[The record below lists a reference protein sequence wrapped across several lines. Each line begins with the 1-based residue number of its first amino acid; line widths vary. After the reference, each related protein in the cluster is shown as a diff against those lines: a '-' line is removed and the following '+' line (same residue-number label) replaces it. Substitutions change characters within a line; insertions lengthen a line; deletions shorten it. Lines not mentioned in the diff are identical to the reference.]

1 MDNITPKDWVGWP
14 SEGQLLELSTKAD
27 GLFHYAATALQW
39 IEEQIDQ
46 YEKTCQSWVFEDLTD
61 MGIGQLG
68 NLYSRILTSF
78 ENINNPALLPR
89 DQQRRRHRLQGF
101 KHLIGTILVLYRPL
115 TMHQIMALLIDIP
128 DNQLDVKKSLR
139 QLRSVLVPS
148 IATPFEEATPQMHK
162 SFRDYIM
169 DAALPEFRIHT
180 GEAHFMT
187 ARSCLE
193 IIVKRGSQQDVIAN
207 YSVRHWHNHLQK
219 AVEGGAT
226 CEDER
231 IWELLGQMVEER
243 VISIWAT
250 SDLGDLFVNVANA
263 GWRLLKVRSK
273 RGGESEK
280 TDNIAATWQYRED
293 ATNFKHIT
301 RSKSA

>member
-39 IEEQIDQ
+39 IKEQIDK
-46 YEKTCQSWVFEDLTD
+46 YKKTCQPWVFEEFTQ
-61 MGIGQLG
+61 MGIGQLED
-68 NLYSRILTSF
+68 LYSRILTSF
-78 ENINNPALLPR
+78 EDINNPAQDALLPR
-89 DQQRRRHRLQGF
+89 DQLRRNNRLCGF
-101 KHLIGTILVLYRPL
+101 KHVIGTILVLYQPL
-115 TMHQIMALLIDIP
+115 TMHQIIALLVDIP
-128 DNQLDVKKSLR
+128 DNQFDVENSLQ

-148 IATPFEEATPQMHK
+148 MATPFEEATPQIHK

-193 IIVKRGSQQDVIAN
+193 IIVKTGSQQDVVAD
-207 YSVRHWHNHLQK
+207 YSVWHWHKHFRK

-243 VISIWAT
+243 VVSIWPT
-250 SDLGDLFVNVANA
+250 SDRDLGDLFINVATA
-263 GWRLLKVRSK
+263 GWALLKVRSK
-273 RGGESEK
+273 HGGESEK
-280 TDNIAATWQYRED
+280 TDD
-293 ATNFKHIT
+293 
-301 RSKSA
+301 